1 MDRLVCV
8 RRLIRFSWLF
18 LYWSNAFALNPDDV
32 LPPEQVFQL
41 SANALSDR
49 QVELNWRIAD
59 GYHVYRDKV
68 KIESKTPQVPV
79 GNFEMPAGA
88 TEHDP
93 MFGMVSV
100 YRNNLS
106 ISLPLQNESA
116 QPNVQL
122 SVKYQGCADHG
133 VCYPPQTRL
142 LDVKLPVV
150 TANAGTSVAG
160 LFSGLKKLTP
170 NLFGDQLL
178 PPEQAFQFF
187 ATVKDAH
194 HIHVSWLIADGYY
207 LYKNKLGLSFPAD
220 AGAVLGEWPLPVG
233 EAHLDEEFG
242 QVEIYRREL
251 SLDIPLSRNRLQA
264 ETVALTARFQGC
276 ADRGVCYPPMTSH
289 IELALPAA
297 QTAVAVDFAAPPAT
311 QPISE
316 QDKIVAALKQDS
328 FLLTLLSFF
337 GFGVLLAHTPCV
349 FPMIPILSGILVG
362 HGHRVSTRKAFLLS
376 ASFVFASALMYT
388 AFGILAALFGSNLQ
402 ALFQEPWVVATFSG
416 MFVVLS
422 LSMFGFFDL
431 QLPAALQT
439 KLSQS
444 GDKHRDG
451 SYWGAGI
458 MGALSSL
465 IVGPCVA
472 APLAAALIYIG
483 QTGDVVLGA
492 FALFAMGLGMGLPL
506 LLIGA
511 SAGKLLPKAGPWMNV
526 TKAVFGV
533 IMLAVAVWM
542 LSRIIPPAVTMFLT
556 AMLLIIPS
564 IYLNA
569 LEPLTHPVTGWKRL
583 WKGIGLMMLV
593 FGVAQLIGLSAG
605 NTNPLKPLSGLALAN
620 GANAAT
626 KEHGLAFQ
634 RVRSLGELEQKLAQ
648 AKAAGQRV
656 MLDFYAD
663 WCVSCKEMEA
673 YTFTDN
679 AVRQHLASFVLLQA
693 DVTENN
699 VDDKAL
705 LQRFNLFGPPGIMFF
720 DAEGREQAGL
730 RVIGYQDAATFL
742 QSLKQL

>member
-18 LYWSNAFALNPDDV
+18 LYWSQAFALNPDDV

-49 QVELNWRIAD
+49 QVQLNWRIAD

-79 GNFEMPAGA
+79 GSFEMPAGA

-106 ISLPLQNESA
+106 IPLPLQNASA
-116 QPNVQL
+116 QTKVQL
-122 SVKYQGCADHG
+122 SVKYQGCADQG

-142 LDVKLPVV
+142 LDVNLPVV
-150 TANAGTSVAG
+150 TANAGASG
-160 LFSGLKKLTP
+160 GGFFSGLKKLTP
-170 NLFGDQLL
+170 SLFGSELL

-194 HIHVSWLIADGYY
+194 HIRVSWLIADGYY
-207 LYKNKLGLSFPAD
+207 LYKDKLGLSFEPD
-220 AGAVLGEWPLPVG
+220 SGAVLGEWPLPVG

-242 QVEIYRREL
+242 QVEVYRQEL
-251 SLDIPLSRNRLQA
+251 SLDIPLGRNRLQA
-264 ETVALTARFQGC
+264 ETVTLTAKFQGC
-276 ADRGVCYPPMTSH
+276 ADRGVCYPPMNSRV
-289 IELALPAA
+289 ELALPAA
-297 QTAVAVDFAAPPAT
+297 PSAVAADFPAPAA

-376 ASFVFASALMYT
+376 ASFVLASALMYT

-402 ALFQEPWVVATFSG
+402 AVFQEPWVIATFSG
-416 MFVVLS
+416 MFVLLS

-511 SAGKLLPKAGPWMNV
+511 SAGKLLPKAGLWMNA

-569 LEPLTHPVTGWKRL
+569 LEPLPHPVTGWKRL
-583 WKGIGLMMLV
+583 WKGVGLMMLV

-605 NTNPLKPLSGLALAN
+605 NTNPLKPLSGLALAS
-620 GANAAT
+620 GADAAAAE
-626 KEHGLAFQ
+626 KGLAFQ
-634 RVRSLGELEQKLAQ
+634 RVHSLAELEQKLTE
-648 AKAAGQRV
+648 AKAAGQPV

-673 YTFTDN
+673 YTFTDT
-679 AVRQHLASFVLLQA
+679 AVQQQLASFVLLQA

-699 VDDKAL
+699 TDDKAL
-705 LQRFNLFGPPGIMFF
+705 LQRFKLFGPPGIMFF
-720 DAEGREQAGL
+720 DAEGREQAEL